1 MSALVDSSLV
11 EHTWLRLGALPPSE
25 MVKLQRQSGKLQP
38 DLIGFVLGF
47 TSSLSPEA
55 IGLALYV
62 TIVVLAMFRAA
73 CPGKQRK
80 ANDRQIMRIWTDS
93 AAAVAASLNAPPISD
108 PLQQLLAGSSEPAVL
123 EYVFDAFTDMEQE
136 EAVALSAAELER
148 LLAVMRTF
156 IETLHHVCQPRST

>member
-1 MSALVDSSLV
+1 
-11 EHTWLRLGALPPSE
+11 
-25 MVKLQRQSGKLQP
+25 MV
-38 DLIGFVLGF
+38 
-47 TSSLSPEA
+47 
-55 IGLALYV
+55 
-62 TIVVLAMFRAA
+62 VVLTMFRAA

-123 EYVFDAFTDMEQE
+123 AYVIDAFTDMEQE
-136 EAVALSAAELER
+136 EAVALGAAELER

-156 IETLHHVCQPRST
+156 IETLHHVCRPRST